1 MKILFVVEGFTD
13 IRFVKGLSEI
23 GGLTVLVPSRQ
34 YRSSGLDKRILY
46 ERLRLKVHEI
56 EGSRLAY
63 QAASFAYLSKHA
75 REFDII
81 LAQEALRG
89 SLNSGLSGYLH
100 GVPVVNYVGVDAEA
114 YFRCRRERRQYG
126 PFKYFI
132 GQLVIRGL
140 LSINGK
146 LGTRWVAV
154 GPYLK
159 EVCARYSRRVELG
172 FAYGVDTDLY
182 VPLRDEADRVAL
194 RQQLGLPQKAFL
206 IFLSSRISHE
216 KDPETVL
223 QATAAARKAGLNAV
237 VFNLGGGFQD
247 FLNLAQRMRLPDADQ
262 WVIGRPAAHPM
273 YDLPRYYQAADCL
286 AQASLAEGAG
296 MSPLEALACGTP
308 AVCTAVGGM
317 ARILK
322 SHARLTPRRDPEAM
336 AKEFLWIAANPDE
349 ARKQALE
356 ARQFVIR
363 EWNRNRAFQ
372 SLAEILEECCREA
385 AAKRNCR

>member
-1 MKILFVVEGFTD
+1 MKLLFVVEGFTD

-23 GGLTVLVPSRQ
+23 AELTMLVPARQ
-34 YRSSGLDKRILY
+34 YRSSGLDKRIAQ
-46 ERLRLKVHEI
+46 ENLRIQVDEI
-56 EGSRLAY
+56 PGSRLQY
-63 QAASFAYLSKHA
+63 QVRAFSYLWQNATK
-75 REFDII
+75 FDVI
-81 LAQEALRG
+81 LSQEALRG
-89 SLNSGLSGYLH
+89 SLNSSIVGALRGI
-100 GVPVVNYVGVDAEA
+100 PVVNYVCIAPVE
-114 YFRCRRERRQYG
+114 YFQCRRER
-126 PFKYFI
+126 
-132 GQLVIRGL
+132 GQNSAFRNWLGTTVIRSL
-140 LSINGK
+140 LTINGALATK
-146 LGTRWVAV
+146 WVAL
-154 GPYLK
+154 GPYLYDL
-159 EVCARYSRRVELG
+159 CSRYSKRVKLG
-172 FAYGVDTDLY
+172 YYYGIDTDLY
-182 VPLRDEADRVAL
+182 IPLADTCQRREL
-194 RQQLGLPQKAFL
+194 RRQLNLPEDKFL

-223 QATAAARKAGLNAV
+223 QAVAAARKAGLDAA

-247 FLNLAQRMRLPDADQ
+247 FLNLARQMRLPDADQ

-286 AQASLAEGAG
+286 AQASLSEGGG

-317 ARILK
+317 AQILK

-385 AAKRNCR
+385 AAKRN